1 MSINTVM
8 ENRPGTSHIQ
18 DLKLKGQ
25 GGPFKEM
32 LAEQP
37 EGTSIEIWAT
47 GLRQRNS
54 AKALQQGRA

>member
-1 MSINTVM
+1 MM
-8 ENRPGTSHIQ
+8 ANRPGTSHIQ

-32 LAEQP
+32 LTEQP

-47 GLRQRNS
+47 GPRQRNS
-54 AKALQQGRA
+54 AKALRQGRA